1 MIKRIFFDLG
11 LTLVEH
17 DAPARYAELLGGLG
31 RPTGVEEARW
41 AYHLAN
47 KYFMREQPGK
57 LGRGDPDT
65 QRAFLLRV
73 CRELRAPELAEP
85 LLEGMLRSPRPPRW
99 RCFPFTQEV
108 LVRLQKEGYALGL
121 ISNWDAS
128 CREVLRENGLN
139 KLLDPIVVSW
149 EAGVEKPDRRIFEH
163 ALSLCGEAP
172 EECLY
177 VGDNYYDDDV
187 GAAAAGMACCIL
199 NPPGML
205 GIEELRLPWV
215 EEDIRGVERTLRRRS
230 GTSSVPD
237 RRPAGQDDLP
247 DAG

>member
-17 DAPARYAELLGGLG
+17 DAPARYAELLSGLG
-31 RPTGVEEARW
+31 RPTREEEARR

-47 KYFMREQPGK
+47 KYFMREEPGR
-57 LGRGDPDT
+57 LGKGNAET
-65 QRAFLLRV
+65 LRAFLSQV
-73 CRELRAPELAEP
+73 CRELDVPELELP
-85 LLEGMLRSPRPPRW
+85 LWEGVLQGPRPPEW
-99 RCFPFTQEV
+99 RCFPFTVET
-108 LVRLQKEGYALGL
+108 LTRLREGGYALGL

-128 CREVLRENGLN
+128 CREVLRRNGLD

-177 VGDNYYDDDV
+177 VGDNYYDDGV
-187 GAAAAGMACCIL
+187 GAASVGMECCIL
-199 NPPGML
+199 NPPGLL

-215 EEDIRGVERTLRRRS
+215 ETDLRGVERTLRRHGGSPS
-230 GTSSVPD
+230 GAALKQ
-237 RRPAGQDDLP
+237 AGRT
-247 DAG
+247 A